1 MQEIIFTYEEQYE
14 TTITSTL
21 LTLKSIMLN
30 IFPYKYHVYLM
41 KNTFSLKEYSY
52 VNAYI

>member
-14 TTITSTL
+14 TITSTL
-21 LTLKSIMLN
+21 LILKSIILN

-52 VNAYI
+52 VNVYI